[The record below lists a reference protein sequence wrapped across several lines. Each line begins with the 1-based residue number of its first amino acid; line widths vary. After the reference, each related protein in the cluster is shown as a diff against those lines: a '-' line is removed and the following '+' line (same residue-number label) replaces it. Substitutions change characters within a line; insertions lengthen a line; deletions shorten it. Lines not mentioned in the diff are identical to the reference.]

1 MLQSFSQS
9 PADQDFI
16 QDPYPFYRKARAS
29 GDLFMWA
36 DYDQLSAVSH
46 RAVSRF
52 LRDRRWGREI
62 PPEFRQP
69 PPAHLEPFTSLE
81 QNSMLELDPPV
92 HTRLRGLVNR
102 AFTSRRINSLEPD
115 IRDLATELI
124 MAQDGACIEL
134 HRNFAE
140 RLPVMVIA
148 RLLGIEESMCSQL
161 LAWSHDM
168 VAIYQANRDHQAEL
182 RAASAAAEFTGFM
195 RSQIEKKRASPAN
208 DLVSDLI
215 AARDEDARLT
225 SDEMVSTCILLLN
238 AGHEATAYAIGNG
251 IKAILESGQD
261 PQQLLSPAN
270 RDATVE
276 EILRFDPPLHIF
288 ERWAK
293 EDQELF
299 GVEFRRGD
307 KVAVL
312 LAAANRDPDVF
323 DRPGEFIADRPAS
336 PHTSFGAGIHFCVG
350 APLARLE
357 LAVGLSTLFELFPNL
372 AIARPPRYADRYHF
386 HGLEELWVTIGPAG
400 RLPCR

>member
-1 MLQSFSQS
+1 MLQNYSQS
-9 PADQDFI
+9 PADQVFI
-16 QDPYPFYRKARAS
+16 QNPYPFYRQARGG
-29 GDLFMWA
+29 GDLFMWT
-36 DYDQLSAVSH
+36 DYDQVSAISH

-62 PPEFRQP
+62 PPEFRQEA
-69 PPAHLEPFTSLE
+69 PAHLEPFTSLE
-81 QNSMLELDPPV
+81 QHSMLELDPPD
-92 HTRLRGLVNR
+92 HTRLRGLANR

-115 IRDLATELI
+115 IRELATQLA
-124 MAQDGACIEL
+124 MADDGEFIEL

-161 LAWSHDM
+161 LSWSHDM
-168 VAIYQANRDHQAEL
+168 VAMYQANCDYQAEL
-182 RAASAAAEFTGFM
+182 RAASAAAEFTEFM
-195 RSQIEKKRASPAN
+195 RSQIEQKRKAPAN
-208 DLVSDLI
+208 DLISDLI
-215 AARDEDARLT
+215 AARDEDGRLT
-225 SDEMVSTCILLLN
+225 PDEMISTCILLLN
-238 AGHEATAYAIGNG
+238 AGHEATAYSIGNG
-251 IKAILESGQD
+251 IKSILESGQD
-261 PQQLLSPAN
+261 PQHLLSTAN
-270 RDATVE
+270 REATVE

-288 ERWAK
+288 ERYAK
-293 EDQELF
+293 EDQEMF

-323 DRPGEFIADRPAS
+323 EKPEEFVAGRRAS

-357 LAVGLSTLFELFPNL
+357 LAVGLSTLFEIFPEL

-386 HGLEELWVTIGPAG
+386 HGLEELWVTTGPAG
-400 RLPCR
+400 ASP